1 MCWIAFRK
9 IETLKNMLETQSSRW
24 MDWVGL
30 LYQGERGV
38 TIHKVFVEKNYKNW
52 IEWKTGE
59 KEPMSYYFT
68 DNRTYTFQRLE
79 EFYQDVL
86 ELVTRGFDQKKY
98 VFAHHR
104 KWTVWSNNIENTHPF
119 ETDKF
124 ILAQNGTD
132 KRMHEW
138 GIVEGI
144 DPDRSDTFVLLQ
156 YIDMHCNTLE
166 ECLARI
172 SILLSRKITI
182 GTIMIYSKKEW
193 KMMFFADG
201 ERSLYIE
208 KNADGTIDYIQSRKD
223 DTVCDYKTKGY
234 IVTDFSGTVYVENL
248 ENVNEAKVTHK
259 PASTP
264 ATNYYTQ
271 PLIGGQKQYTPA
283 RGNYSMLPDDFD
295 DLDWRGIESGFQE
308 IDPDVNDVNEIEAEN
323 GWINNMPLSDVMELL
338 VDADEKLFF
347 KLKWKCNAG
356 TATQQEQTEYVN
368 IIIYIGMLI
377 KRWVTLTETMIK
389 ALENTKK
396 WFLNLGREPADKDVT
411 ERNKKIAELRM
422 QMMELSSYKEIYKL

>member
-1 MCWIAFRK
+1 MCGIAFRK
-9 IETLKNMLETQSSRW
+9 IETLKNMLETQASRGL
-24 MDWVGL
+24 DWVGL
-30 LYQGERGV
+30 IYEWGRWI
-38 TIHKVFVEKNYKNW
+38 TIHKLFVEKNYKNW
-52 IEWKTGE
+52 LEWKTGD
-59 KEPMSYYFT
+59 KEPQSFYFT
-68 DNRTYTFQRLE
+68 DNRTYTFAKLE
-79 EFYQDVL
+79 EFYQDII
-86 ELVTRGFDQKKY
+86 ELTTRQFDQQKY

-104 KWTVWSNNIENTHPF
+104 KGTVGSNSVENTHPF

-132 KRMHEW
+132 KCIHEW

-156 YIDMHCNTLE
+156 YLDMHCNTLE
-166 ECLARI
+166 ECLDRI
-172 SILLSRKITI
+172 KILISRRITI
-182 GTIMIYSKKEW
+182 GTIMIYSKAEW

-208 KNADGTIDYIQSRKD
+208 KNTDGTIDYIQSRKD
-223 DTVCDYKTKGY
+223 DTVCDYKTKWY

-248 ENVNEAKVTHK
+248 ENVNEAKATHK

-271 PLIGGQKQYTPA
+271 PLIGGQTQYSPA

-323 GWINNMPLSDVMELL
+323 GWINDMPLSDVMELL

>member
-1 MCWIAFRK
+1 
-9 IETLKNMLETQSSRW
+9 MLETQSSRG
-24 MDWVGL
+24 MDWIGL
-30 LYQGERGV
+30 IYEGQQWITL
-38 TIHKVFVEKNYKNW
+38 HKLFVEKTYKNW

-68 DNRTYTFQRLE
+68 DNRTYTYARLE
-79 EFYQDVL
+79 EFYQDII
-86 ELVTRGFDQKKY
+86 ELTTRAFDQQKY

-104 KWTVWSNNIENTHPF
+104 KGTVGSNSIENTHPF

-132 KRMHEW
+132 HRLHEW

-156 YIDMHCNTLE
+156 YLDMHCNTLE

-172 SILLSRKITI
+172 AILLSRKITI
-182 GTIMIYSKKEW
+182 GTIMIYSKTEW
-193 KMMFFADG
+193 KIMFFADG

-208 KNADGTIDYIQSRKD
+208 KNQDGTINYIQSRQD

-234 IVTDFSGTVYVENL
+234 IVTDFSGNVFVEKLENL
-248 ENVNEAKVTHK
+248 NEVKILHK
-259 PASTP
+259 AANPV
-264 ATNYYTQ
+264 TNYYTQ
-271 PLIGGQKQYTPA
+271 PLIGGQTQYA
-283 RGNYSMLPDDFD
+283 QSRGAYSMFPDDFD
-295 DLDWRGIESGFQE
+295 DLHWSSIEWGFQE
-308 IDPDVNDVNEIEAEN
+308 INPDVNDVNEIEAEN
-323 GWINNMPLSDVMELL
+323 GWINDMPLSDVMELL
-338 VDADEKLFF
+338 VDSDEKLFF
-347 KLKWKCNAG
+347 KLKAKCNAG

-389 ALENTKK
+389 SLEITKN
-396 WFLNLGREPADKDVT
+396 WFLNLGRDPEVQDIT